1 MESDTTAEVEEV
13 EITRALSAD
22 KSSPLSW
29 GKGRGGKQ
37 SVKGTKRKTAT
48 ATSPSPKKSSPKP
61 SKKDKTTENEK
72 KYPEDDDDEEEDD
85 EEPPSAQLTPTQ
97 ILDWVHALLI

>member
-22 KSSPLSW
+22 KSSPSSR
-29 GKGRGGKQ
+29 GKGYRRGGKQ

-97 ILDWVHALLI
+97 ILD